1 MMSSSSEVQ
10 YGGGDR
16 GFPMKCDCGLR
27 VVPLLSKT
35 QENPGRP
42 FYRCISK
49 KEGHLFKWNE
59 DAVCEEVEDAIP
71 KLEIIDRVIT

>member
-1 MMSSSSEVQ
+1 MSSSSEVQ

-16 GFPMKCDCGLR
+16 GFPTKCDCGLR

-35 QENPGRP
+35 QENSGRP

-49 KEGHLFKWNE
+49 TEGHLFKWNE